1 MDLNILND
9 SEFLKSAERVTQICG
24 PFYTIESIP
33 YFTVDLQLVINDLGF
48 LMEYGQSFL
57 LNASLIIGGAKPFK
71 NLWISVMRIC
81 IFFMC
86 MVFSFAISRSSLK
99 IES

>member
-33 YFTVDLQLVINDLGF
+33 YFTADLQLAINDLGF
-48 LMEYGQSFL
+48 LKEYGQSFL
-57 LNASLIIGGAKPFK
+57 LNASLIICGAKPFK
-71 NLWISVMRIC
+71 NLWISFMR

-86 MVFSFAISRSSLK
+86 MVFSFAILRSSLK